1 MSTAAKV
8 RCHLYIGGQV
18 QGVYFRAAT
27 RDQARMLGVTGWVR
41 NLPDGRVEVLA
52 EGNKDSVDAL
62 VAWCRRGPPGA
73 RVEGVDMT
81 QEDYMGQYAEF
92 SVVR

>member
-8 RCHLYIGGQV
+8 RRHLYIGGQV
-18 QGVYFRAAT
+18 QGVCFRAT
-27 RDQARMLGVTGWVR
+27 TCDRARMLGVTGWVR

-52 EGNKDSVDAL
+52 EGNTDSVDAL

-81 QEDYMGQYAEF
+81 QEDYMGQFADF